1 MTKKLKNFLSWHF
14 CKYEKSLNYF
24 NIRFYLE
31 AQRLFN
37 EAERKKKKKA
47 QEAAAQAAAE
57 AAAQAAQ
64 AAAQQEGG
72 KNFFTNI

>member
-1 MTKKLKNFLSWHF
+1 MNKKVKNFSSWHF
-14 CKYEKSLNYF
+14 CKFGKSKNSF

-64 AAAQQEGG
+64 AAAQQKGG
-72 KNFFTNI
+72 KTFFILI